1 MGAGGALCGTREFR
15 GSLGVKGCSV
25 GITGGGSCRGLV
37 GTGGRRVLGDKE
49 WDCGGLWGLKGIRGV
64 EGGSWGDPGG
74 GDFGKV

>member
-25 GITGGGSCRGLV
+25 GITGGGPAGY
-37 GTGGRRVLGDKE
+37 GGRRRVLGDKE

-74 GDFGKV
+74 GDFEKV